1 MAQENR
7 TEKATPY
14 RRKKL
19 REEGN
24 VAKSVEIASALTV
37 LLGTVALFY
46 AGYSIFVET
55 VSLLT
60 FVSQNPLMDF
70 SYLLSYVN
78 DRIPKLLVPFFVLT
92 IITVIA
98 SHIGQFGFI
107 FTTKPLQFKWDRLNP
122 LEGIKRI
129 FSLTL
134 LFELLKNS
142 LKVIIL
148 LGIAY
153 LTLKQDVSIIVNAAL
168 VSPAQGLL
176 DGMFLAF
183 KVVIVI
189 AVFALLIALLDF
201 AYKKWDYE
209 RRIRMSKEE
218 IKEEYKQYEGNPLI
232 KGAIKKRMRELRKGR
247 MMQEVPKAS
256 VVITNPTHIAIA
268 LRYNPQ
274 IGDNAPIVLAKGK
287 GAVAE
292 KIIHIARLNDVPVV
306 RREELA
312 RAMYPIVEVGEEI
325 PPRFYKA
332 VAQILAFIIR
342 RERRY
347 ERTG

>member
-14 RRKKL
+14 RRRKL

-24 VAKSVEIASALTV
+24 VAKSVEISSALTV

-46 AGYSIFVET
+46 AGYSIFTET

-60 FVSQNPLMDF
+60 FVSQNPLTDF
-70 SYLLSYVN
+70 SYLLRYIH
-78 DRIPKLLVPFFVLT
+78 DRIPGLLLPFFVLA

-98 SHIGQFGFI
+98 SHIGQFGFV
-107 FTTKPLQFKWDRLNP
+107 FTTKPLEPKWDRLNP
-122 LEGIKRI
+122 FEGIKKI
-129 FSLTL
+129 LSLTL

-142 LKVIIL
+142 LKVVVL

-153 LTLKQDVSIIVNAAL
+153 LTLKQDVSTVANTVL
-168 VSPAQGLL
+168 VSPVQALL
-176 DGMFLAF
+176 NGVFLAF
-183 KVVIVI
+183 KVVLVI
-189 AVFALLIALLDF
+189 AVFALLIALLDY

-218 IKEEYKQYEGNPLI
+218 IKEEYKQHEGNPLI
-232 KGAIKKRMRELRKGR
+232 KGAIKKRMKELSKGR

-274 IGDNAPIVLAKGK
+274 EGDNAPVVLAKGK

-292 KIIHIARLNDVPVV
+292 KIIQIAKLSDVPVV

-325 PPRFYKA
+325 PPKFYKA
-332 VAQILAFIIR
+332 VAQILAFVMR
-342 RERRY
+342 RNKGY
-347 ERTG
+347 ERVS